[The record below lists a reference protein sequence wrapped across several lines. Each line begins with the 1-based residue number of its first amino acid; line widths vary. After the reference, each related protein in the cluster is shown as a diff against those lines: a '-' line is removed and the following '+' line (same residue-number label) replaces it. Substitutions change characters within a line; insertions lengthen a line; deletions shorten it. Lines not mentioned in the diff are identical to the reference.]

1 MRAAVHRAHDR
12 YGVRHMAS
20 VDAPAKRLR
29 PGLGAERGT
38 ERRNGRRV
46 MAEDLLAGQRGD
58 SFHCHRSGPVH
69 YFFNHL
75 RWGRGCTVMSTA

>member
-1 MRAAVHRAHDR
+1 MAKQRPPELSSEL
-12 YGVRHMAS
+12 AS
-20 VDAPAKRLR
+20 VCLTRLADVD
-29 PGLGAERGT
+29 LYEA
-38 ERRNGRRV
+38 RV
-46 MAEDLLAGQRGD
+46 ESCVLAGQRGD